1 MRTENNGNGRG
12 NGQSLPAT
20 SLIHLPDGRCVTP
33 DVVNS
38 QKGGRNGHIKLPPAA
53 QSLTR
58 ETQFEICPD
67 GTLVDLV
74 RERVGDI
81 GFVVWRDGTP
91 SFHGTYQNEDVTLVP
106 PRVHPSFVDA
116 VRLPKTLGTSET
128 PRTLLSEID
137 DVLGTYLDLD
147 KSDRKLLG
155 HFGLCTWL
163 PDRQQVAPYL
173 WILGLFSCGKTT
185 LLHLLSAICRR
196 SVVVG
201 DVSPA
206 ALYTLTNSLRP
217 TLLLDEFEM
226 ARDARSRSLQQL
238 LRNGSSQGQR
248 VFRGPRAYDV
258 FGPKVVASR
267 YGVGDAAL
275 ASRGLVVAMRPTI
288 RDLPALDPDVLEGIA
303 DRLQPKLLAFRLEN
317 YARVKPVALASSC
330 LTSRMR
336 DIARALA
343 LPLLGDP
350 DLERELI
357 EIVKPHDDQAKLDR
371 HGEQDWMVLTALFG
385 RIHIHDTVH
394 TLTVGQLTKLVNSEL
409 TRRGESSRLK
419 SRKVGEILRSL
430 GFKTELLGCHGR
442 GFRISKRFVRSVHIT
457 AKNLGLCRGDILVPE
472 AADDGFVGALCRD
485 CEAAGLL
492 FDNEGKTLRC
502 AESDWQPPDIYTRPE

>member
-1 MRTENNGNGRG
+1 MRPENNGNGRG
-12 NGQSLPAT
+12 NGQSLRAT

-185 LLHLLSAICRR
+185 LLHLLSSFCRR

-258 FGPKVVASR
+258 FGPKVIASR

-275 ASRGLVVAMRPTI
+275 ASRGLVVAMRPST
-288 RDLPALDPDVLEGIA
+288 RSLPPLDPDVLA
-303 DRLQPKLLAFRLEN
+303 
-317 YARVKPVALASSC
+317 
-330 LTSRMR
+330 
-336 DIARALA
+336 
-343 LPLLGDP
+343 
-350 DLERELI
+350 
-357 EIVKPHDDQAKLDR
+357 
-371 HGEQDWMVLTALFG
+371 
-385 RIHIHDTVH
+385 
-394 TLTVGQLTKLVNSEL
+394 
-409 TRRGESSRLK
+409 
-419 SRKVGEILRSL
+419 
-430 GFKTELLGCHGR
+430 
-442 GFRISKRFVRSVHIT
+442 
-457 AKNLGLCRGDILVPE
+457 
-472 AADDGFVGALCRD
+472 
-485 CEAAGLL
+485 
-492 FDNEGKTLRC
+492 
-502 AESDWQPPDIYTRPE
+502 